1 MPNMKGL
8 RGELTRAIQREL
20 AELTLINLHDESHR
34 NGVPVLWML
43 DRLHTAPAKTLTVG
57 ALSVSV
63 GELEALENVGTMEM
77 VLRKGYTREQFIGIG
92 AGYFMPSEPNQRTKH
107 KRLKTLKELLHGQ
120 RSPTPTYAPLIKPAM
135 KNYGTRRRPY
145 MDLKNEG
152 PVEAPELS
160 ATREQLNPLLEN
172 GFYLVYTDIQHY
184 RAALERWLR
193 QIAPR
198 LYTYKDTK

>member
-1 MPNMKGL
+1 
-8 RGELTRAIQREL
+8 
-20 AELTLINLHDESHR
+20 
-34 NGVPVLWML
+34 
-43 DRLHTAPAKTLTVG
+43 
-57 ALSVSV
+57 V
-63 GELEALENVGTMEM
+63 GERSEQDGLVHCTNEALCTGPPNAEWRPLRSNPVTSFSPPTEALENVGTMEM
-77 VLRKGYTREQFIGIG
+77 VLRKGYTREQFIGVG

-160 ATREQLNPLLEN
+160 ATREQLNPLSEN
-172 GFYLVYTDIQHY
+172 GFYLIYTDIQHY

-198 LYTYKDTK
+198 LYNCKDIN

>member
-43 DRLHTAPAKTLTVG
+43 DRLHTAPAKTLSVG

-63 GELEALENVGTMEM
+63 GELEALQNVGIMEM

-135 KNYGTRRRPY
+135 KNYGTRRHPHFGLA
-145 MDLKNEG
+145 DENAT
-152 PVEAPELS
+152 APELS
-160 ATREQLNPLLEN
+160 ATREQLNPLSEN
-172 GFYLVYTDIQHY
+172 GIYLIYTDIQHF

-198 LYTYKDTK
+198 LYKCKDIN